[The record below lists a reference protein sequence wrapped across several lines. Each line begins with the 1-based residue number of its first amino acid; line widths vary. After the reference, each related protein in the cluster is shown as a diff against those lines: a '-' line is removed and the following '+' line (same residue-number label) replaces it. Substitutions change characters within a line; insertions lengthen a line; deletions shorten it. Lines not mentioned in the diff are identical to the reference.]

1 MAYDTRP
8 VPIPRPKRKKSP
20 AKPMPRPKNA
30 PKIGDRNEANMR
42 SPYVV
47 RNGKMVLRQ
56 QLGNFASE

>member
-1 MAYDTRP
+1 
-8 VPIPRPKRKKSP
+8 
-20 AKPMPRPKNA
+20 MPRPKNA

-56 QLGNFASE
+56 KLGNFVSE